1 MNARLAL
8 DSSAPCWLKWSPMH
22 SSPAVHLDGNKGRIR
37 PSPLGD
43 RLRELRLDKGLTLRE
58 AADAAATSDNRICDW
73 ENGVSEP
80 KLTTLARYSLL
91 FGLTVSQLLHGVM

>member
-8 DSSAPCWLKWSPMH
+8 DSEHPLLVKWSPML
-22 SSPAVHLDGNKGRIR
+22 SSPGADLDGNRGRIR

-80 KLTTLARYSLL
+80 KLSTLARYSLL